1 MRALHMRWVEKS
13 GTVAGSRPL
22 IDRLRDP
29 DRSFVVLALDLFPSP
44 NKALA
49 CLIKKQKKQQK
60 KNKALAPIQSI
71 PNPFTHS
78 PISPSPAS
86 SPASAA
92 ASLHNNNPLL
102 VASRPSP

>member
-1 MRALHMRWVEKS
+1 MRWVEKS

-49 CLIKKQKKQQK
+49 CLIKKQKKQ